1 MSINISSRQP
11 HPSIT
16 GGVGGGSSSLVWRLL
31 RRHISIG
38 QLVGFFFA
46 NLLGMLIVLLS
57 MQFYEDVVPAFSGDD
72 GIIKNTYLIVSKR
85 ISAVTTLRGEA
96 QPFTQEDIA
105 DFEAQRFTRQVGT
118 FTASQFKVYA
128 SLSMGGIGVG
138 TDMFFESVPDAFV
151 DGQWPEGQR
160 FDGDAF
166 PTEVPIILPRSYLTI
181 YNFGFAQSQSLP
193 KLSEGVVSMVQM
205 DIRLRGEGGAERL
218 LKGRVVG
225 FSNRLNTVLV
235 PAAFMQRAN
244 AELAPNASAAPTRL
258 IVEVKNPTDDAI
270 AAYIQSKG
278 YELENDT
285 LEAGRVTYFLKVVA
299 AIIMAVGLLISALSF
314 YILMLSI
321 FLLVQKNA
329 EKLQNLLL
337 IGYSPSRVSRPY
349 QLLTV
354 GMNALV
360 LLLAFALLFWIRGL
374 YLDRLWQMFPAL
386 SEGSISMTILLGV
399 ALFVVVSFFNIV
411 AIRRKINSL
420 TPRRKS
426 LKGGLYHRING

>member
-1 MSINISSRQP
+1 MKLI
-11 HPSIT
+11 
-16 GGVGGGSSSLVWRLL
+16 WKLL

-38 QLVGFFFA
+38 QLLGFFFA

-57 MQFYEDVVPAFSGDD
+57 LQFYEDIMPAFAGDD
-72 GIIKNTYLIVSKR
+72 GVIKNTYMIVSKR

-96 QPFTQEDIA
+96 QPFTDEDIR
-105 DFEAQRFTRQVGT
+105 DFESQSFTQQVGA

-128 SLSMGGIGVG
+128 SLSMAGIGVG

-151 DGQWPEGQR
+151 DSQWPATIR
-160 FDGDAF
+160 KNMDSAAF
-166 PTEVPIILPRSYLTI
+166 PTEVPIILPRSYLAI

-193 KLSEGVVSMVQM
+193 KLSEGVVSMIQM

-225 FSNRLNTVLV
+225 FSTRLNTVLV
-235 PAAFMQRAN
+235 PESFMQRAN
-244 AELAPNASAAPTRL
+244 SELAPHASAAPTRL

-270 AAYIQSKG
+270 ATYLQEKG
-278 YELENDT
+278 YELESDS
-285 LEAGRVTYFLKVVA
+285 LEAGRATYLIKVIA
-299 AIIMAVGLLISALSF
+299 AIIMGVGLLISALSF

-321 FLLVQKNA
+321 YLLVQKNA

-337 IGYSPSRVSRPY
+337 VGYSPSRISRPY

-360 LLLAFALLFWIRGL
+360 LLLAFGLLFWIRGL
-374 YLDRLWQMFPAL
+374 YLERLWQMFPTL
-386 SEGSISMTILLGV
+386 SEGRVSMTILLGV
-399 ALFVVVSFFNIV
+399 ALFVVVSFFNII

-420 TPRRKS
+420 LPRRKG
-426 LKGGLYHRING
+426 LKGGLYRTINGK